1 MGERGEGGDRE
12 LAHGGTKGGATLA
25 EDQPRKGEEVGRKD
39 GRTLSV
45 KLWKEGEGK
54 VMLGGCERLMPWE
67 FDTSCSDFE
76 NTAPT
81 SQALHQIK
89 SSLQSAC

>member
-45 KLWKEGEGK
+45 KLWKEGEVRK
-54 VMLGGCERLMPWE
+54 PVTVARRVAEE
-67 FDTSCSDFE
+67 EEVS
-76 NTAPT
+76 
-81 SQALHQIK
+81 
-89 SSLQSAC
+89 SSL